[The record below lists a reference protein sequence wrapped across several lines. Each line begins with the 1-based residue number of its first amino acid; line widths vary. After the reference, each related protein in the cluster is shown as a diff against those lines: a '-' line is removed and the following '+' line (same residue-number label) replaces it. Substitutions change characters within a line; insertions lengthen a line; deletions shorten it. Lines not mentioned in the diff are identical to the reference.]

1 MVGGESKQTKEYNKS
16 HKITMIKLVWP
27 FTLNA
32 GRENGKKKYKSG
44 NRYQYDHGRPK
55 NKWEDDKIT

>member
-16 HKITMIKLVWP
+16 HKSTMIKLVWP

-32 GRENGKKKYKSG
+32 GRENGKKKV
-44 NRYQYDHGRPK
+44 
-55 NKWEDDKIT
+55 